1 LRYDSYEGNTNA
13 INTDLNRVTFGEG
26 YYFSK
31 LNRIMLNYELRSGT
45 LNENADDLITI
56 QFYLAFKQPL
66 KNLL

>member
-1 LRYDSYEGNTNA
+1 MRYDSYEGNTNA
-13 INTDLNRVTFGEG
+13 INTDLNRVTFGAG